1 MIRALACLLTLAS
14 TLALA
19 RPAHACAGCRNP
31 SLPTSRG
38 NEGPLREG
46 AFALGVGLSGTIV
59 NVVHEAGCRDVM
71 DCEEVPVQPAYMH
84 DQDLYPVE
92 LRASVEY
99 GVTEQLGIE
108 LQIPFRMIATSI
120 EYTTPEGEAYQPL
133 DRDVHHRD
141 EVVAGPADPWL
152 LMRIGHSFDGV
163 WLAARPGV
171 TLPLG
176 NTEEDP
182 FELGDRGLQHQ
193 HIQLGTGTFDP
204 VLVLEAS
211 IPVSDLQL
219 QLFVQG
225 VVPLYENSHGYRAP
239 WRVNGG
245 SAVIAKLFEALS
257 GKLGL
262 EAMHEAEEQWQGVAR
277 QDGSLGRSEL
287 GGLFGVVY
295 AFGATA
301 LSLDVRVPF
310 VRHIVAGDEPPGTL
324 SSPLALS
331 LRFDHVFGAEAAP

>member
-1 MIRALACLLTLAS
+1 MLMTGLAF
-14 TLALA
+14 A

-38 NEGPLREG
+38 NEGPLAQG
-46 AFALGVGLSGTIV
+46 AWALGVSLSGTAV
-59 NVVHEAGCRDVM
+59 NVVHEAGCRDVS
-71 DCEEVPVQPAYMH
+71 DCQEVPVQPAYMH
-84 DQDLYPVE
+84 DQSLYPVE

-99 GVTEQLGIE
+99 GMTDLLGLE
-108 LQIPFRMIATSI
+108 LQLPLRVVTTTI
-120 EYTTPEGEAYQPL
+120 EYTTPEGAPYQPL

-182 FELGDRGLQHQ
+182 FELGDQGLEHQ

-211 IPVSDLQL
+211 IPLSDLQL

-245 SAVIAKLFEALS
+245 SAVIAKLVDSLS

-262 EAMHEAEEQWQGVAR
+262 EAMHEAEEHWQGVAR

-287 GGLFGVVY
+287 GGLIGVAY
-295 AFGATA
+295 AFDATT

-310 VRHIVAGDEPPGTL
+310 VRHIVVGDEPPGTL

-331 LRFDHVFGAEAAP
+331 LRFDHVFGSEPSP